1 MRDVL
6 VRLQLHY
13 DKAQGV
19 FSVQFSAIPARLADL
34 PTKKTILSPPPVDGT
49 GGTGLEH
56 ELLPFVFNGVI
67 VTGGEK
73 KWGWRGPSCQ
83 LEIARVLE

>member
-1 MRDVL
+1 MPNLNYVVNVSPTLARTADAYVTNYPSYIHRYISRGT
-6 VRLQLHY
+6 VHAKLHT
-13 DKAQGV
+13 V
-19 FSVQFSAIPARLADL
+19 TWR
-34 PTKKTILSPPPVDGT
+34 VDF
-49 GGTGLEH
+49 ED